1 MEDTAR
7 LFIVLIGFCFLIV
20 FVVWIF
26 IAFSK
31 TRVVLDN
38 TNEAVRVCGEGNVIN
53 YAICLTTA
61 KLVCISMVHG
71 VVVNTKRT
79 SINWLSQFLRVH
91 QAKVVQF

>member
-31 TRVVLDN
+31 TRVVLDS
-38 TNEAVRVCGEGNVIN
+38 TNEAQPMQNQQNTRRRNFQLM
-53 YAICLTTA
+53 YAQHRLKILF
-61 KLVCISMVHG
+61 
-71 VVVNTKRT
+71 
-79 SINWLSQFLRVH
+79 QD
-91 QAKVVQF
+91 